1 MNETKYKYED
11 NTCIKEAVEQFGVER
26 TKENLF
32 NLFNVMIDRMLANV
46 EAPEAMVD
54 VNGVM
59 DYEKI
64 MNLSQGDIFTL
75 DQELRLRIDTVST
88 GDGIEWIPLYTDEEE
103 INKQPTANVHIN
115 MPIANIIK
123 GAYYG
128 EGIEG
133 LVINPFGKALTVP
146 KNILKLV
153 VEKYD
158 EICADTSNE

>member
-1 MNETKYKYED
+1 MSKIKYRYEE
-11 NTCIKEAVEQFGVER
+11 NKCIKEAAEIFVEER
-26 TKENLF
+26 KKENLF
-32 NLFNVMIDRMLANV
+32 NLFNVLIDRMLVNA

-64 MNLSQGDIFTL
+64 MNLSKGDTFTL
-75 DQELRLRIDTVST
+75 NQELRLRIDTVST
-88 GDGIEWIPLYTDEEE
+88 GNGIEWIPLYTDEEE
-103 INKQPTANVHIN
+103 INRQPTANVHIN
-115 MPIANIIK
+115 MPIVNVIK

-146 KNILKLV
+146 KNILKFV

-158 EICADTSNE
+158 EFCVETTNE